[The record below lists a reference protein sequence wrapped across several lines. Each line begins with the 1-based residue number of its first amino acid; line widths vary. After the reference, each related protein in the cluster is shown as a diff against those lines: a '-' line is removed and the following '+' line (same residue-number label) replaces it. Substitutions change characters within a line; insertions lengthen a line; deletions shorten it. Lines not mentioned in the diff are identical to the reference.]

1 MASARKIII
10 IGATSGIGYEI
21 TQLYRKQGWRI
32 GIAGRRTELLAKIR
46 SEAPDQIETAQI
58 DVTSPDAP
66 EKLVPESA
74 ARTGIC
80 IPILNCLPSKQ
91 IQSVSPK
98 WSLPHTI
105 TSKNMAAAN

>member
-21 TQLYRKQGWRI
+21 TQLYRKLGWRI

-58 DVTSPDAP
+58 DVTSPERP
-66 EKLVPESA
+66 GKVS
-74 ARTGIC
+74 GI
-80 IPILNCLPSKQ
+80 NR
-91 IQSVSPK
+91 
-98 WSLPHTI
+98 
-105 TSKNMAAAN
+105 